1 MSKNKKTTTISIEP
15 ANSQKIALNVAN
27 TVFKNV
33 SSIDPLIYKHV
44 MFAAVETIK
53 EMEKNNLTTY
63 TGHIDQ
69 A

>member
-1 MSKNKKTTTISIEP
+1 MSKNQKISSISIEP
-15 ANSQKIALNVAN
+15 CNSQKIALNVAN
-27 TVFKNV
+27 KVFKNV

-63 TGHIDQ
+63 KGPIDQ